1 MAYLITGGTGFVGSY
16 VVRDLL
22 GEGKEVVCLQR
33 SGVTPVFRE
42 VVGEDNVNKVKIVQA
57 DVSNMSRLFNVIREH
72 RIDVAVHLGCIIA
85 STGASE
91 MEPAYALQVN
101 CVGTNNVLE
110 AARLFGLRRV
120 VWTSSGQA
128 FGRVSQFYK
137 EPVGDDDA
145 LYMPDTMYGATKALN
160 EFMSRH
166 YFNKF
171 GTDNICLRMG
181 FTLGVGKLHGRGGIF
196 TKFLQDVAT
205 NVPTTVAIMDANKI
219 RAFGYVENT
228 SDLIVK
234 ACEAPTTKTRT
245 FNAVEYQCSIRQLVE
260 AMCRV
265 NPKAQVTIKDGVAP
279 EEATLGS
286 TPEPVM
292 DTTGVQTELGWK
304 PKYSLEEA
312 LTRYFNYFR
321 QQAGLPPL

>member
-1 MAYLITGGTGFVGSY
+1 
-16 VVRDLL
+16 
-22 GEGKEVVCLQR
+22 VVCLQR